1 MTDPFAEDSVPAG
14 SMQSLHEALLSEKVI
29 PEGHHG
35 GQWVAEPSDFRSIM
49 QISNALLFLGFG
61 RFLGGIGLQ
70 DFVSMD
76 LRNLQALML
85 ISNAVNDASFRR
97 QTKFDSNKSRSELEL
112 ESPYMTAVFASF
124 RGVSTILQTAHP
136 LPIPLAIRAMD
147 HVARELARGEAMDA
161 ILRSMREITVPA
173 SQRYERSGASAAEG
187 KKKGKEKDKKE
198 KGRATPDPAEA
209 DAEETVPLFPPH
221 CVTAFQLT
229 GVYGIAKK
237 A

>member
-1 MTDPFAEDSVPAG
+1 
-14 SMQSLHEALLSEKVI
+14 MQSVHEALQSEKVI
-29 PEGHHG
+29 PQGHHG
-35 GQWVAEPSDFRSIM
+35 GQWVAEASDFITMS
-49 QISNALLFLGFG
+49 QGSNALLFLGFG

-70 DFVSMD
+70 HFVSMD
-76 LRNLQALML
+76 LRNLQALMV

-173 SQRYERSGASAAEG
+173 SARYERAGAGAADG
-187 KKKGKEKDKKE
+187 KKKGKKDDKKDE
-198 KGRATPDPAEA
+198 KRNTGPGRRIRRAR
-209 DAEETVPLFPPH
+209 
-221 CVTAFQLT
+221 
-229 GVYGIAKK
+229 
-237 A
+237 